1 MILAVSDNSL
11 IRASMLLDR
20 SPTQADKAAELL
32 VVNRPLIIAV
42 LSSGVCLGSGGLGGP
57 EGLAATFFFGG
68 IVVCLDYSSKKI
80 RGCRSTLRSTT
91 ITERFRSVKQRNN
104 KDFFFLTINLTESQT
119 LVHERR
125 FF

>member
-20 SPTQADKAAELL
+20 SPTQADKAAELF
-32 VVNRPLIIAV
+32 VVNRPLIMAV

-68 IVVCLDYSSKKI
+68 IVVCFDSSNDNE
-80 RGCRSTLRSTT
+80 RNLRRSTT

-104 KDFFFLTINLTESQT
+104 KDFFFLTIN
-119 LVHERR
+119 
-125 FF
+125 